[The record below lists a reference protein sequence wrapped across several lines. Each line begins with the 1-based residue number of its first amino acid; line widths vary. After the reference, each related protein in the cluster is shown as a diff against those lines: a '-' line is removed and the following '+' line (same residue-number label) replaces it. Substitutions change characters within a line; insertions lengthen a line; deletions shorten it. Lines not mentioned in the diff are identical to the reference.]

1 MVAMRCP
8 ACGTELPD
16 DVPACPKCRLSG
28 SLFEIVREAAG
39 PLTTTDPASV
49 RTIGEILASVDIS
62 APAAPVPAA
71 TEAVLSR
78 SSRFPAMPAPQPLP
92 EIAPEPAAAPAATVV
107 EDLEEYPELPPGPTD
122 QELERRLDEYFQL
135 GRRFG
140 LDFNDFEQRNAAA
153 HLVADRTSM
162 ETVAREMFVHLV
174 SVVAEEFESALAR
187 RNELAAL
194 APTPSADVELEA
206 IRQAIARGD
215 LPGAQRRLV
224 HVRDELQRAEE
235 EWAVGRILVTEGE
248 LLASTVRELGGDPS
262 PALGPFEEGRRLVR
276 LGRRTDG
283 ERLLARGA
291 VALWAVLEPR
301 LLEDLRRLRDRLVEI
316 RSGGADIE
324 PAVAEIRSVL
334 TELRQ
339 RNFVGTIVA
348 YRRVRSWVEQHAPAT
363 DLPGPVGELAAA
375 RPTPSL

>member
-1 MVAMRCP
+1 MVAMHCP

-16 DVPACPKCRLSG
+16 DAPSCPKCRLSG
-28 SLFEIVREAAG
+28 SLFEVVREAAG

-49 RTIGEILASVDIS
+49 RTIGEILATVDLS
-62 APAAPVPAA
+62 TPAVPTAA
-71 TEAVLSR
+71 RTDAVLSR
-78 SSRFPAMPAPQPLP
+78 SSRFPAMPGP
-92 EIAPEPAAAPAATVV
+92 ETVPEV
-107 EDLEEYPELPPGPTD
+107 EEPVPVARIETLGEYPQLPAGSSEKELD
-122 QELERRLDEYFQL
+122 RRIEEYFQL

-140 LDFNDFEQRNAAA
+140 LDFTDFEQRNSAA
-153 HLVADRTSM
+153 HLVGDWNSV
-162 ETVAREMFVHLV
+162 ESVAREMFVHLI
-174 SVVAEEFESALAR
+174 SVIAEEFEAALAR

-194 APTPSADVELEA
+194 APTPSPDVELEA
-206 IRQAIARGD
+206 IRQAIAIAD
-215 LPGAQRRLV
+215 LPGAQRRLA
-224 HVRDELQRAEE
+224 HVRDELQRSEE

-248 LLASTVRELGGDPS
+248 LLASTVRELGGDPA

-276 LGRRTDG
+276 IGRRTDG

-301 LLEDLRRLRDRLVEI
+301 LLDDLHKLRDRLIEI

-324 PAVAEIRSVL
+324 PAVGEIRSVL

-348 YRRVRSWVEQHAPAT
+348 YRRVRSFVEQHAPAGEVP
-363 DLPGPVGELAAA
+363 DPSADMVGAL
-375 RPTPSL
+375 RPSPSL

>member
-1 MVAMRCP
+1 MGMVEMRCP

-16 DVPACPKCRLSG
+16 DAPACSKCHLSG
-28 SLFEIVREAAG
+28 SLFELVREAAG

-49 RTIGEILASVDIS
+49 RTIGEILATVDLSTPAVPS
-62 APAAPVPAA
+62 APR

-78 SSRFPAMPAPQPLP
+78 SPRFPAMPAPETVP
-92 EIAPEPAAAPAATVV
+92 EVEEPTPVPRIET
-107 EDLEEYPELPPGPTD
+107 LGEYPQLPAGPSD
-122 QELERRLDEYFQL
+122 QELDRRLEEYFQL
-135 GRRFG
+135 GRRLG
-140 LDFNDFEQRNAAA
+140 LDFTDFEQRSSAA
-153 HLVADRTSM
+153 HLVGDRDSL
-162 ETVAREMFVHLV
+162 ETVAREMFVHLI
-174 SVVAEEFESALAR
+174 SVVAEEFEAALAR

-194 APTPSADVELEA
+194 AATPSADVELEA
-206 IRQAIARGD
+206 IREAIARSD
-215 LPGAQRRLV
+215 LPGAQRRLA
-224 HVRDELQRAEE
+224 HVRDELQRSEE

-248 LLASTVRELGGDPS
+248 LLASTVRELGGDPT

-276 LGRRTDG
+276 VGRRTDG

-324 PAVAEIRSVL
+324 PAVAEIREVL

-339 RNFVGTIVA
+339 RNFVGTIMA
-348 YRRVRSWVEQHAPAT
+348 YRHVRSFVEQHAPAGEVP
-363 DLPGPVGELAAA
+363 DPAAEMVGAI
-375 RPTPSL
+375 RPSPSL